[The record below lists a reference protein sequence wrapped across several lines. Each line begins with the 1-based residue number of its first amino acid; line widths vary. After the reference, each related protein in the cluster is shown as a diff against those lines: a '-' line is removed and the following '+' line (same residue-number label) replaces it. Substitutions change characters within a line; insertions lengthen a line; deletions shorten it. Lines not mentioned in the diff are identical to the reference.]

1 MATSLDLIKRAM
13 RQLGVYSIGEE
24 PSADEAQDGLEALNA
39 MLDSWA
45 TENLFVYAKTLD
57 VVPVIA
63 SQQSFTIGPTGTV
76 VSVRPVSIDASSY
89 VLYQNVSYP
98 LAKWTDADYQLISL
112 KGQIL
117 GIPCGFWPLMNYP
130 DAQVTLWPIPS
141 AAMDVYLWSNKL
153 IKSFP
158 DLVTDLDLPPG
169 YERAIVFSLAE
180 EIAPEYEVEPSRT
193 VVMKA
198 SQGRRNLKRI
208 NTQVP
213 LMQMPYGI
221 PNANNYTN
229 GRLL

>member
-1 MATSLDLIKRAM
+1 MTALDLIKRAM

-24 PSADEAQDGLEALNA
+24 PSADEAQTGLDALNA

-45 TENLFVYAKTLD
+45 TENLFVHAKTLD
-57 VVPVIA
+57 IVPVISGQA
-63 SQQSFTIGPTGTV
+63 SFTVGPTGTV
-76 VSVRPVSIDASSY
+76 AGPRPVTIDSSSY

-98 LAKWTDADYQLISL
+98 LAKWADADYQLISL

-117 GIPCGFWPLMNYP
+117 GIPCGIWPLMTFP
-130 DAQVTLWPIPS
+130 DAQVTMWPIPS
-141 AAMDVYLWSNKL
+141 ASMDVYLWSNKL
-153 IKSFP
+153 ITSFP
-158 DLVTDLDLPPG
+158 DLTTVVELPPG

-193 VVMKA
+193 VVIKA
-198 SQGRRNLKRI
+198 AQGRKNIKRI